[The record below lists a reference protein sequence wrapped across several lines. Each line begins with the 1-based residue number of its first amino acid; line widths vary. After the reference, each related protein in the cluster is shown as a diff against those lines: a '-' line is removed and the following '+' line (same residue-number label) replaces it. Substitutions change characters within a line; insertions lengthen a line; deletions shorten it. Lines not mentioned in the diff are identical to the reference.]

1 MQGGA
6 EVEFL
11 TQGEKLKRLRT
22 ELNLRQKDLADENIT
37 REFISMVEKD
47 KRNFSKQNAISI
59 MKKILSKAEE
69 KGIVLNLDEE
79 YIYRDI
85 KQDVEKYC
93 LQQVENK
100 ATKEECEKLL
110 DMAEKYDLPY
120 AKVKILK
127 RMGEILLYDQEP
139 VQAFISYSKAM
150 EILNTNN
157 FIEEKPAI
165 FNNMGV
171 CKLKLIQYEEA
182 TLYFNNSLI
191 ISNIINDIKIYNRVL
206 FNLSLSYSNLRR
218 HDDSLKI
225 IDECLGRLDK
235 EKEIILYLK
244 VKIMEAFCYEKKK
257 QYDKCMNIY
266 YNLEKEF
273 ENRVTPKE
281 GAILANIY
289 NNMAD
294 VLLTLKRYKESE
306 KYYDKSYK
314 LRELYDKE
322 LISHTFI
329 LRSKL
334 YIELNM
340 LDKAEISLKKGIE
353 LCKIHNDYEFW
364 VKGLKDLEKIY
375 ICTKDNDKLRDVYL
389 EYIDLS
395 NKNNNEKNKIYGL
408 NKLINLEITLNN
420 MEKAQ
425 YFSSKLNE
433 YIENIEKM

>member
-11 TQGEKLKRLRT
+11 TQGEKLKRLRIQ
-22 ELNLRQKDLADENIT
+22 LNLRQKDLADENIT

-59 MKKILSKAEE
+59 MKNILSKAEE

-85 KQDVEKYC
+85 KQDVQKYC

-127 RMGEILLYDQEP
+127 RMGKILLYDQEP

-157 FIEEKPAI
+157 FIEEKAAI

-182 TLYFNNSLI
+182 ALYFNNSLI
-191 ISNIINDIKIYNRVL
+191 ICDIVNDFKIYNRVL
-206 FNLSLSYSNLRR
+206 FNLILTYDNLRR
-218 HDDSLKI
+218 IDETLKI
-225 IDECLGRLDK
+225 IEECNERIDK
-235 EKEIILYLK
+235 VEENVIYIKVKVMESNCYEVKKEYDKSFIIYDNLVKEIASGLN
-244 VKIMEAFCYEKKK
+244 
-257 QYDKCMNIY
+257 Q
-266 YNLEKEF
+266 
-273 ENRVTPKE
+273 ENMKFL
-281 GAILANIY
+281 GLIY
-289 NNMAD
+289 NNMAS
-294 VLLTLKRYKESE
+294 LKLKQNNYAESE
-306 KYYDKSYK
+306 VYFDKSYQAR
-314 LRELYDKE
+314 LIYDE
-322 LISHTFI
+322 EGVSHTLI
-329 LRSKL
+329 DKSKL
-334 YIELNM
+334 YIKLK
-340 LDKAEISLKKGIE
+340 LFDKAIKVINEGIDICKKY
-353 LCKIHNDYEFW
+353 NDYEYWFT
-364 VKGLKDLEKIY
+364 GLKKLEKIY
-375 ICTKDNDKLRDVYL
+375 LQQESYDELEQVYL
-389 EYIDLS
+389 ELMSLS
-395 NKNNNEKNKIYGL
+395 LENNTEKNSIYAL
-408 NKLINLEITLNN
+408 NKLINLELLLNN

-425 YFSSKLNE
+425 FYSNKLNE
-433 YIENIEKM
+433 YIEYSIKM